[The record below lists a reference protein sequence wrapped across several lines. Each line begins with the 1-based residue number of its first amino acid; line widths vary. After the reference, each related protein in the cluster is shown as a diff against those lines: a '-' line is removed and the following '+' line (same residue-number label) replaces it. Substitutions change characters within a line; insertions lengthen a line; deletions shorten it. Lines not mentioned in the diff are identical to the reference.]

1 MIYAMK
7 RMEFNPTVRACILF
21 LSLLFLF
28 QTSYAQAG
36 SDLLNREVKLS
47 LSGGTVREILLEITE
62 LSQIN
67 FSYSPQVINLDKYVD
82 IEPGKEKLADILN
95 QLFRNDEIR
104 YTQEENVVILSRLK
118 KYTVSGFLENSE
130 SGERLIGAS
139 VYDSVS
145 RAGTISNNYGYFSMT
160 LPEGEVTLKSSYVG
174 YSQVSINLLLKSDT
188 SIIIRLEPGLEIDE
202 VTVLSKRPWGNISRA
217 NVSTDIVMMD
227 ELASLPTL
235 LGEGDVMKS
244 IQLLPGI
251 QFGTEASS
259 GINVRGGSPEQN
271 LILLDGAP
279 VYNSNHAFGLFSVFN
294 SDAIKSLSIIKGGFP
309 ARYGGR
315 LSSII
320 DVRMKEGNNKKF
332 HGNINIGTIASKF
345 TLEGPV
351 IKEKS
356 SFIISARRTY
366 VDLFLPKSR
375 MDDLDIPYFYF
386 WDINSK
392 INTKLSRKDRVFL
405 SLYMGHDQFLEEERY
420 TRSYPSE
427 TDNEDKKAQWGNET
441 ALLRW
446 NHVFSNK
453 LFSNL
458 SMLYSKYGLL
468 IDLQETEIYSDEYY
482 YEKVNYNSGIKDL
495 SAALDFDY
503 YPYNNH
509 TIRFGAS
516 YIHHSFNPGELRKA
530 TTYYYVAS
538 GEKIYPPGSNI
549 DSRSYNDTI
558 YADEFRTYI
567 EDDFS
572 FASNFY
578 ANIGLHYSGFI
589 VQDEYYSSVEPRITF
604 KWAIKDNLAVQTAY
618 ARMKQY
624 IHLLTHSSMGLPT
637 DLWLPVTTE
646 VKPQYSDQYTVGLV
660 YSINDMLEVNI
671 ESYYK
676 SMSQLYAYKEGV
688 DYLSANNTWEENIE
702 LGSGRSYGL
711 EFILRKKYG
720 KIEGWVS
727 YTYSKSSRQFE
738 SVNEGKPFPYKYD
751 RTHQL
756 NIVGN
761 YLISP
766 KFKLNATWIY
776 ATGMAYTLAT
786 KKYVSF
792 YNVYMWN
799 APGRPSGYINSI
811 EARNN
816 ARMPDYHRLDLSLQY
831 TSKGKKTTSTW
842 ALSIYNVYARFNP
855 YLIYW
860 DNEDE
865 STYTSLKSIA
875 LFTIIPSLSYRL
887 EF

>member
-1 MIYAMK
+1 
-7 RMEFNPTVRACILF
+7 MEFNPKVRSCILF
-21 LSLLFLF
+21 LGFLLLF
-28 QTSYAQAG
+28 QISCAQAG
-36 SDLLNREVKLS
+36 SDLLNRDVKLS
-47 LSGGTVREILLEITE
+47 SSGGTVSEILHQITE
-62 LSQIN
+62 VSQIN
-67 FSYSPQVINLDKYVD
+67 FSYSPQVINLDKYVNLNP
-82 IEPGKEKLADILN
+82 EKEKLVDILN
-95 QLFRNDEIR
+95 QLFRDDEIK
-104 YTQEENVVILSRLK
+104 YTQNNNVVILSRLK
-118 KYTVSGFLENSE
+118 KYTVSGFLEDSE

-139 VYDSVS
+139 VYDSIS
-145 RAGTISNNYGYFSMT
+145 RTGTISNNYGYFSMT
-160 LPEGEVTLKSSYVG
+160 LPEGEITLKSSYVG
-174 YSQVSINLLLKSDT
+174 YSGICLKFLLKSDT
-188 SIIIRLEPGLEIDE
+188 SFVIKLKPGLEIDE
-202 VTVLSKRPWGNISRA
+202 VTVISERPWGNISRA
-217 NVSTDIVMMD
+217 NVSTDIIIMD

-259 GINVRGGSPEQN
+259 GINVRGGSQEQN

-315 LSSII
+315 LSSVI
-320 DVRMKEGNNKKF
+320 DVRMKEGNNKRL
-332 HGNINIGTIASKF
+332 HGKINIGTIASKF
-345 TLEGPV
+345 TFEGPV

-366 VDLFLPKSR
+366 VDLLLPKSPKN
-375 MDDLDIPYFYF
+375 DLDIPYFYF

-392 INTKLSRKDRVFL
+392 INTRLSAKDRMFL

-420 TRSYPSE
+420 TSSYPPE
-427 TDNEDKKAQWGNET
+427 TDNEDKIAEWGNKT

-446 NHVFSNK
+446 NHIFSNK

-458 SMLYSKYGLL
+458 SLLYSKYGLL
-468 IDLQETEIYSDEYY
+468 IDLQEEEIYSDEYY
-482 YEKVNYNSGIKDL
+482 HEKVKYNSGIKDL
-495 SAALDFDY
+495 SAAVDFDY

-509 TIRFGAS
+509 TVKFGGA

-530 TTYYYVAS
+530 TTNYYIVS
-538 GEKIYPPGSNI
+538 DEKIYPPGTNI

-558 YADEFRTYI
+558 YADEFRMYA

-572 FASNFY
+572 FARNLY
-578 ANIGLHYSGFI
+578 ANLGLHFSGFI
-589 VQDEYYSSVEPRITF
+589 VQEEYYTSLEPRISF
-604 KWAIKDNLAVQTAY
+604 KWAIKENLAVKAAY

-637 DLWLPVTTE
+637 DLWLPVTAKI
-646 VKPQYSDQYTVGLV
+646 KPQYSDQYTVGLAF
-660 YSINDMLEVNI
+660 SINDMLEVNF

-702 LGSGRSYGL
+702 LGSGESYGL
-711 EFILRKKYG
+711 EFILRKNYG
-720 KIEGWVS
+720 RLEGWIS
-727 YTYSKSSRQFE
+727 YTYSKSNRQFE
-738 SVNEGKPFPYKYD
+738 SLNGGNSFPYKYD

-756 NIVGN
+756 NIVGD
-761 YLISP
+761 YSITP
-766 KFKLNATWIY
+766 KLNLNATWIY

-831 TSKGKKTTSTW
+831 TSKRKKTTGIW
-842 ALSIYNVYARFNP
+842 ALSVYNVYARFNP

-865 STYTSLKSIA
+865 STHTSLKSIA
-875 LFTIIPSLSYRL
+875 LFTIIPSLSYSL